1 MFFDFVYLYKQN
13 MLLNISYNRPK
24 IKAQIDES
32 IGKAFTMMERIK
44 MGGIGS
50 GKLIIDSSSVQI
62 HNLLILDS
70 YRNVCSIEI
79 RPKGVLLSFRSILE
93 TYALVIPY
101 HKLKI
106 YKGDS
111 QQYSIYMDSY
121 FVKVK
126 ADQKRIHQF
135 MRKVLDKKLDVT
147 GQGIDEYYS

>member
-1 MFFDFVYLYKQN
+1 
-13 MLLNISYNRPK
+13 MLLNVSYNRPK
-24 IKAQIDES
+24 IKEQIDES
-32 IGKAFTMMERIK
+32 VGKAFTLMERIK

-50 GKLIIDSSSVQI
+50 GKLVIDSSSIQI

-79 RPKGVLLSFRSILE
+79 RPKGILLSFRSILE
-93 TYALVIPY
+93 TYALVIPF

-111 QQYSIYMDSY
+111 KQYSIYMDTY

-135 MRKVLDKKLDVT
+135 MKKLLDYKLSIT

>member
-1 MFFDFVYLYKQN
+1 
-13 MLLNISYNRPK
+13 
-24 IKAQIDES
+24 
-32 IGKAFTMMERIK
+32 

-50 GKLIIDSSSVQI
+50 GKLVINSSSVQI

-70 YRNVCSIEI
+70 YVNTCSIEM
-79 RPKGVLLSFRSILE
+79 RPKGILLSFRSILE
-93 TYALVIPY
+93 TYALIIPY

-106 YKGDS
+106 YKGES
-111 QQYSIYMDSY
+111 QQYSIYMDNY

-135 MRKVLDKKLDVT
+135 MKKVMDQKLDVS

>member
-1 MFFDFVYLYKQN
+1 
-13 MLLNISYNRPK
+13 MLLNVSYNRPK

-32 IGKAFTMMERIK
+32 VGKAFSLMDRIK

-50 GKLIIDSSSVQI
+50 GKLVINSSSVQI

-70 YRNVCSIEI
+70 YVNTCSIEM
-79 RPKGVLLSFRSILE
+79 RPKGILLSFRSILE
-93 TYALVIPY
+93 TYALIIPY

-106 YKGDS
+106 YKGES

-135 MRKVLDKKLDVT
+135 MKKVMDQKLDVS

>member
-1 MFFDFVYLYKQN
+1 

-24 IKAQIDES
+24 IKEQIDES
-32 IGKAFTMMERIK
+32 VGKAFSLMDRIK

-50 GKLIIDSSSVQI
+50 GKLFINSSSVQI

-70 YRNVCSIEI
+70 YVNTCSIEM
-79 RPKGVLLSFRSILE
+79 RPKGILLSFRSILE
-93 TYALVIPY
+93 TYALIIPY

-106 YKGDS
+106 YKGES

-135 MRKVLDKKLDVT
+135 MKKVMDQKLDVS

>member
-1 MFFDFVYLYKQN
+1 
-13 MLLNISYNRPK
+13 MLLNVSYNRPK

-32 IGKAFTMMERIK
+32 VGKAFSLMDRIK

-50 GKLIIDSSSVQI
+50 GKLVINSSSVQI

-70 YRNVCSIEI
+70 YVNTCSIEM
-79 RPKGVLLSFRSILE
+79 RPKGILLSFRSILE
-93 TYALVIPY
+93 TYALIIPY

-106 YKGDS
+106 YKGES
-111 QQYSIYMDSY
+111 QQYSIYMDNY

-135 MRKVLDKKLDVT
+135 MKKVMDQKLDVS

>member
-1 MFFDFVYLYKQN
+1 
-13 MLLNISYNRPK
+13 MLLNVSYNRPK

-32 IGKAFTMMERIK
+32 VGKAFSLMDRIK

-50 GKLIIDSSSVQI
+50 GKLFINSSSVQI

-70 YRNVCSIEI
+70 YVNTCSIEM
-79 RPKGVLLSFRSILE
+79 RPKGILLSFRSILE
-93 TYALVIPY
+93 TYALIIPY

-106 YKGDS
+106 YKGSS
-111 QQYSIYMDSY
+111 QQYSIYMDNY
-121 FVKVK
+121 FVKIK

-135 MRKVLDKKLDVT
+135 MRKVMDQKLDVS

>member
-1 MFFDFVYLYKQN
+1 
-13 MLLNISYNRPK
+13 MLLNVSYNRPK

-32 IGKAFTMMERIK
+32 VGKAFTLMDRIK

-50 GKLIIDSSSVQI
+50 GKLFINSSSVQI

-70 YRNVCSIEI
+70 YVNTCSIEM
-79 RPKGVLLSFRSILE
+79 RPKGILLSFRSILE
-93 TYALVIPY
+93 TYALIIPY

-106 YKGDS
+106 YKGES
-111 QQYSIYMDSY
+111 QQYSIYMDNY

-135 MRKVLDKKLDVT
+135 MKKVMDQKLDVS